1 MEGLLEQWNTRV
13 VQHFGPQI
21 VRILA
26 AVGVLIVGWLV
37 ALAAGAGVRRALHRT
52 TLDNQ
57 LARWAMGD
65 EPTGRIEAEQWAARI
80 IYYLLL
86 LFALVGFFSV
96 LNLGVISEPLRALLN
111 RVFEYLPAI
120 FGALV
125 LAGVALLV
133 ATVLRRIVRGA
144 LELTKLDD
152 RLGGEVGLEAG
163 KRPAV
168 GRTLSDAVYWLVLL
182 LFLPAIL
189 EALSLQGLLAPVQSL
204 LTRILTF
211 LPNVLAALVIGGVG
225 WFVARVLQRIVTSL
239 LASTELDALGERLG
253 IADAMGPR
261 KVSGAVGLLVYAL
274 VLLPVLIAALN
285 ALELEAVTR
294 PASQM
299 LSRILEA
306 VPAILAAGLLLAIAY
321 VVARLVANLVTR
333 LLESAGFNDLVVRL
347 GLRRAARTERSPA
360 ALVGSLVLIG
370 VMLFAA
376 IEAAR
381 LLGFAN
387 LAALLSDFLV
397 VAGRVLLGLVVFGVG
412 LYLAGVAAD
421 AIRTSVSTQAG
432 LLATAARASIVVLA
446 AAIALRQMGLA
457 NEIIELAFG
466 VLLGSIAVAVALAF
480 GLGSRDIAAREVEGW
495 LRELRSRRE
504 RGEAARDATRPDA

>member
-1 MEGLLEQWNTRV
+1 MESLLEQWNRV

-21 VRILA
+21 IRILG

-37 ALAAGAGVRRALHRT
+37 ALAAGAGVRRTLHST
-52 TLDNQ
+52 TLDNR
-57 LARWAMGD
+57 LGGWVMGE
-65 EPTGRIEAEQWAARI
+65 EPTGRIEAERWAARI
-80 IYYLLL
+80 VYYLVLV
-86 LFALVGFFSV
+86 FALVGFFTV
-96 LNLGVISEPLRALLN
+96 LNLSVIGEPLRALLI
-111 RVFEYLPAI
+111 RVFEYLPAA

-125 LAGVALLV
+125 LAGVALLL
-133 ATVLRRIVRGA
+133 ATILRRIVHGA
-144 LELTKLDD
+144 MEAAKIDD
-152 RLGGEVGLEAG
+152 RLAGEVGLETG
-163 KRPAV
+163 KRPALA
-168 GRTLSDAVYWLVLL
+168 RTLSDAVYWLVLL

-189 EALSLQGLLAPVQSL
+189 EALSLQGLLAPVQGL
-204 LTRILTF
+204 LTRILTY

-239 LASTELDALGERLG
+239 LASTDLDALGERLG
-253 IADAMGPR
+253 IAEAMGPR

-285 ALELEAVTR
+285 ALALEAVTR
-294 PASQM
+294 PASEM
-299 LSRILEA
+299 LSRILDA

-321 VVARLVANLVTR
+321 VVARLVANLVAR
-333 LLESAGFNDLVVRL
+333 LLESAGFDDLMVRL
-347 GLRRAARTERSPA
+347 GLRRAAKAERSPA

-381 LLGFAN
+381 LLGFAS

-397 VAGRVLLGLVVFGVG
+397 VAGRVVLGLVVFGVG

-421 AIRTSVSTQAG
+421 AIRTSTSTQAR

-446 AAIALRQMGLA
+446 AAIALRQMGFA

-495 LRELRSRRE
+495 LRDLRSTRE
-504 RGEAARDATRPDA
+504 R

>member
-1 MEGLLEQWNTRV
+1 MESLLEQWNRV

-21 VRILA
+21 IRILG

-37 ALAAGAGVRRALHRT
+37 ALAAGAGVRRTLHST
-52 TLDNQ
+52 TLDNR
-57 LARWAMGD
+57 LGGWVMGE
-65 EPTGRIEAEQWAARI
+65 EPTGRIEAERWAARI
-80 IYYLLL
+80 VYYLVLV
-86 LFALVGFFSV
+86 FALVGFFTV
-96 LNLGVISEPLRALLN
+96 LNLSVIGEPLRALLI
-111 RVFEYLPAI
+111 RVFEYLPAA

-125 LAGVALLV
+125 LAGVALLL
-133 ATVLRRIVRGA
+133 ATILRRIVHGA
-144 LELTKLDD
+144 MEAAKIDD
-152 RLGGEVGLEAG
+152 RLAGEVGLETG
-163 KRPAV
+163 KRPALA
-168 GRTLSDAVYWLVLL
+168 RTLSDAVYWLVLL

-204 LTRILTF
+204 LTRILTY

-253 IADAMGPR
+253 IAEAMGPR

-285 ALELEAVTR
+285 ALALEAVTR

-321 VVARLVANLVTR
+321 VVARLVANLVAS

-347 GLRRAARTERSPA
+347 GLRRSAKAERSPA

-381 LLGFAN
+381 LLGFAS
-387 LAALLSDFLV
+387 LATLLSDFVV
-397 VAGRVLLGLVVFGVG
+397 VAGRVVLGLVVFGVG
-412 LYLAGVAAD
+412 LYLAGVAAE
-421 AIRTSVSTQAG
+421 AIRTSTSTQAR

-446 AAIALRQMGLA
+446 AAIALRQMGFA

-495 LRELRSRRE
+495 LRDLRSTRE
-504 RGEAARDATRPDA
+504 E